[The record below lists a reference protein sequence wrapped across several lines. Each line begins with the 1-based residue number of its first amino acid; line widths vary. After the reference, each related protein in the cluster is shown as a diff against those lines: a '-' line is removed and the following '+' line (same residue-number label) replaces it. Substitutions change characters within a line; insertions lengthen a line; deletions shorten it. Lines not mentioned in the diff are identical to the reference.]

1 MDTNVSS
8 GDFLKKGVWI
18 SDSTI
23 FYPGRDGNCTV
34 SLVKVFVC
42 SLRKKTKPDF
52 FLWPNLLLFFATN
65 LLQEKLEF
73 TECHG
78 ALKVFSGVSL
88 INGSGWFSAS

>member
-1 MDTNVSS
+1 MFPQVI
-8 GDFLKKGVWI
+8 FLKRGFGLVVLL
-18 SDSTI
+18 SFTQVEMET
-23 FYPGRDGNCTV
+23 TV

-73 TECHG
+73 TECRG
-78 ALKVFSGVSL
+78 ALKVFSGVPL